1 MGQWQV
7 LPELTAEEYAA
18 LKADIAERGVQVPV
32 EYDEQ
37 GAILDGHHRV
47 RACQE
52 LGVSDWPR
60 VVRKGL
66 TEEEKRQHVIA
77 LNLARR
83 HLNESQRAMI
93 AARLVNT
100 PAHRPEREP
109 IGSLMPKDEAAQLLN
124 VSPRAVQRARM
135 VLEAASPETIAKVE
149 RGELAVSRAAKEV
162 RERERREEWAAQ
174 AEAVKAE
181 EERWWVHVADMRTW
195 QTDWLFD
202 FIITDPPYAREYL
215 PLYGDLGRRAAE
227 WLKPGG
233 SCLVMCG
240 QSYLPEIMALMT
252 PHLTYH
258 WTIAYLTPG
267 GQAAQLWQ
275 RKVNTFWKPV
285 LWFTKGD
292 YQGRWLGDVARS
304 ETNGNDKRHHAW
316 GQSESGMADLLG
328 RITEPGDL
336 ILDPFMGAGTTGVVA
351 VSLARLFVGLDTD
364 EAAVTRA
371 RERLQCVR

>member
-52 LGVSDWPR
+52 LGISDWPR

-66 TEEEKRQHVIA
+66 TEEQKLQHVIS

-93 AARLVNT
+93 AARLAT
-100 PAHRPEREP
+100 
-109 IGSLMPKDEAAQLLN
+109 LPKGTNQYDMKEDASIEASSFSQPEAAELLN
-124 VSPRAVQRARM
+124 VSRSAVQRARI

-174 AEAVKAE
+174 AHYKHVLGQCLSEQRFVTSLYLLRKNVLDE
-181 EERWWVHVADMRTW
+181 ED
-195 QTDWLFD
+195 
-202 FIITDPPYAREYL
+202 REVISRL
-215 PLYGDLGRRAAE
+215 NN
-227 WLKPGG
+227 
-233 SCLVMCG
+233 
-240 QSYLPEIMALMT
+240 
-252 PHLTYH
+252 LTS
-258 WTIAYLTPG
+258 
-267 GQAAQLWQ
+267 
-275 RKVNTFWKPV
+275 
-285 LWFTKGD
+285 KG
-292 YQGRWLGDVARS
+292 
-304 ETNGNDKRHHAW
+304 
-316 GQSESGMADLLG
+316 
-328 RITEPGDL
+328 
-336 ILDPFMGAGTTGVVA
+336 
-351 VSLARLFVGLDTD
+351 
-364 EAAVTRA
+364 
-371 RERLQCVR
+371 